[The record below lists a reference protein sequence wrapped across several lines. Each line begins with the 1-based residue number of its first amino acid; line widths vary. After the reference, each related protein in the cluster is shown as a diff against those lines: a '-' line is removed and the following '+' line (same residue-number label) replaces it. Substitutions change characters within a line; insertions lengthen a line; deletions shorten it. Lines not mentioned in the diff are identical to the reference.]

1 MISALVFLS
10 SLAIGLFVS
19 FVVWIV
25 LDSIH
30 DRNTKFIV
38 STIGL
43 LYSFIFAIT
52 RRLQYFWLTIVSF
65 FGRTSSYIQKVPY
78 DQFLRDEAG
87 LAASAGHLYLNVN
100 FSALVEILCLFRL
113 FASLLGRGWGLLSDP
128 IHSVLHSAQF

>member
-1 MISALVFLS
+1 MI
-10 SLAIGLFVS
+10 
-19 FVVWIV
+19 FVVWFV

-30 DRNTKFIV
+30 DRNTEIIV

-43 LYSFIFAIT
+43 LYSFIFTIT
-52 RRLQYFWLTIVSF
+52 RRLQYFGLTIFSF
-65 FGRTSSYIQKVPY
+65 FGCTSSYIQKVPY

-87 LAASAGHLYLNVN
+87 LAASAGHLYLNVI

-113 FASLLGRGWGLLSDP
+113 LASLLGRGWGLLSDP